1 MTWTSSSQGLLSSRI
16 AVLADRC
23 AAAAAAAAAAEL
35 GACAPSSVLL
45 SASPSSFRLMT
56 DVSHHWNQQLH
67 LGTAQVCEQA
77 ELPLTTATRL

>member
-1 MTWTSSSQGLLSSRI
+1 MMTWTSSSQGLLSSRI

-23 AAAAAAAAAAEL
+23 AAAAAAAEL